1 MGSVAKPKVN
11 KFGPAP
17 RQGTMQG
24 LGHAKAAI
32 EALFGELTP
41 GAVGKQVYEG
51 DAGAYILVQLVER
64 TQPKV
69 EDFDK
74 TADSELTRMRDARGK
89 AALHDWLKG
98 RCATLDRVRE
108 SDDKGNPA
116 PRVYKPCMYFDAL
129 DR

>member
-1 MGSVAKPKVN
+1 
-11 KFGPAP
+11 
-17 RQGTMQG
+17 MQG

-32 EALFGELTP
+32 EALFSELTP

-51 DAGAYILVQLVER
+51 DAGAYVLVQLVER
-64 TQPKV
+64 SQPKV

-74 TADSELTRMRDARGK
+74 TADAELARMRDARGK

-98 RCATLDRVRE
+98 RCAALDKANKIHPNPDRVRE
-108 SDDKGNPA
+108 TDDKGNPA